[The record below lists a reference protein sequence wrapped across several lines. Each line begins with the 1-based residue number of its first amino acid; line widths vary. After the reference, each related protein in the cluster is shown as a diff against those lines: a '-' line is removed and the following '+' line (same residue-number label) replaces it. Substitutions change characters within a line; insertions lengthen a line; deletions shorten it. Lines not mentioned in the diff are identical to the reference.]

1 MPNLSRILTAL
12 DLSPMD
18 ERLFKAL
25 YLYHEFLNTKK
36 AYFLHIMPNLNLPKE
51 MDIEFHRLF
60 STDYPVDEKV
70 QDKINLD
77 LIEVFGEHP
86 PFDTQVD
93 VREGQPLQKLLH
105 WIKVKE
111 IDWLLVGNK
120 KHSEGSGITARRVA
134 RQSSSNIFFVPDTP
148 LRSSKKLLIPLD
160 FSENS
165 ARALRTAKDW
175 QLQDAAIQ
183 IHGMY
188 VIDLPPTDYYM
199 RPVPSSDFQQVLR
212 KSAEQAYQKFL
223 SKYELLDI
231 NINMY
236 YEENVYTNVA
246 NHIQEYIKK
255 ADIDIL
261 MLGAQGHSA
270 WNNFF
275 FGSVTERLVMLC
287 KEIPVIVV
295 R

>member
-18 ERLFKAL
+18 ERLMKAL
-25 YLYHEFLNTKK
+25 HYYHEFLGTQK
-36 AYFLHIMPNLNLPKE
+36 AYFLHIMPDFNLPKE
-51 MDIEFHRLF
+51 IDVEFHHLF
-60 STDYPVDEKV
+60 SSDYPVDEKV

-77 LIEVFGEHP
+77 LTEVFGQHP
-86 PFDTQVD
+86 AFDTQVD

-111 IDWLLVGNK
+111 INWLLVGNK
-120 KHSEGSGITARRVA
+120 QQSEGSGITARRVA
-134 RQSSSNIFFVPDTP
+134 RQSSSNILFVPNAP
-148 LRSSKKLLIPLD
+148 LHASKKILIPLD
-160 FSENS
+160 FSDNS
-165 ARALRTAKDW
+165 ARALRMAKKW
-175 QLQDAAIQ
+175 QLLDPEVE

-199 RPVPSSDFQQVLR
+199 RPVPSANFQQVLR
-212 KSAEQAYQKFL
+212 NSAEQAYERFL
-223 SKYELLDI
+223 LKYELSELPI
-231 NINMY
+231 QMH

-246 NHIQEYIKK
+246 THIHEFIKK
-255 ADIDIL
+255 EDIDLL
-261 MLGAQGHSA
+261 MLGAQGHTA

-275 FGSVTERLVMLC
+275 FGSVTERLVVLC
-287 KEIPVIVV
+287 KEIPVVVV

>member
-1 MPNLSRILTAL
+1 MPNLSRILIAL

-18 ERLFKAL
+18 ERLMKAL
-25 YLYHEFLNTKK
+25 HNYIHFLGAQK
-36 AYFLHIMPNLNLPKE
+36 AYFLHIMPNFNLPKE
-51 MDIEFHRLF
+51 IDVEFHRLF

-77 LIEVFGEHP
+77 LVEVFGENP
-86 PFDTQVD
+86 AFETQVD

-111 IDWLLVGNK
+111 IDWLIVGNK
-120 KHSEGSGITARRVA
+120 RQSEGSGITARRVA
-134 RQSSSNIFFVPDTP
+134 RQSSSNVFFVPNAP
-148 LRSSKKLLIPLD
+148 LRFSKKILIPLD

-165 ARALRTAKDW
+165 ARALRKAKQW
-175 QLQDAAIQ
+175 QLIDPEVS

-199 RPVPSSDFQQVLR
+199 RPVPTSGFQKVLR
-212 KSAEQAYQKFL
+212 ESAEQAYKKFL
-223 SKYELLDI
+223 TKYELTDI
-231 NINMY
+231 TIEMH

-246 NHIQEYIKK
+246 THIHEFIKK
-255 ADIDIL
+255 EEIDIL
-261 MLGAQGHSA
+261 MLGAQGHTA

-275 FGSVTERLVMLC
+275 FGSVTERLVVLC
-287 KEIPVIVV
+287 KEIPIIVV